1 MLQFILSNACV
12 TKQTNKQKKASKSII
27 VFKIL
32 TEAFNINNY
41 NPDYSIT
48 LHMTGHLK
56 KTLLTIP
63 KIYQKRS
70 T

>member
-12 TKQTNKQKKASKSII
+12 TKTASKLING
-27 VFKIL
+27 FKTL
-32 TEAFNINNY
+32 REAFNINDY

-48 LHMTGHLK
+48 SHMTGHLK

-63 KIYQKRS
+63 KIH
-70 T
+70 